1 MVSEPKKCDFAKSFA
16 QKSECGFMNI
26 SASVAPPICKV
37 VIICGGFSS
46 KHIFIGPMGGLSIYC
61 PGNGTSQ
68 FGQGRNIRAS
78 FFGGMQLLTD

>member
-46 KHIFIGPMGGLSIYC
+46 NISLQDPWGDSASIARAMELLSS
-61 PGNGTSQ
+61 GKVRTSELH
-68 FGQGRNIRAS
+68 FLEEANS
-78 FFGGMQLLTD
+78 